1 MAYWTLSPWTIDQVQ
16 ALFHKANP
24 GQLGLPWLH
33 EYSVYIEYKMPH
45 QSKIDFR
52 KVVPSKSK
60 LMVSDV
66 TMSKY
71 AQSFLGVFTKRYPTT
86 ILSPAIRS
94 YFSSSF
100 ANNAVIDTTSLPP
113 YVEVIRFLQS
123 IGASAMME
131 KELSIAVVEMIKKQ
145 HRAEAQGQW
154 TWRFV
159 RNISEAMHNLRDT
172 LRIILGY
179 DDHGESFGEGMLET
193 IALRAL
199 TELR

>member
-1 MAYWTLSPWTIDQVQ
+1 MDHSSSAIAFIS
-16 ALFHKANP
+16 KANIDY
-24 GQLGLPWLH
+24 LGFSWFH
-33 EYSVYIEYKMPH
+33 ENSVDAEYKLRQ
-45 QSKIDFR
+45 QSDVDFR
-52 KVVPSKSK
+52 KVVPYESK
-60 LMVSDV
+60 LIVSDL

-71 AQSFLGVFTKRYPTT
+71 RQSFLGILSKHYPTT
-86 ILSPAIRS
+86 ILSPALRL

-100 ANNAVIDTTSLPP
+100 TNNAVIDTTSLPP
-113 YVEVIRFLQS
+113 FVEVIRVLQS
-123 IGASAMME
+123 IGASAIME
-131 KELSIAVVEMIKKQ
+131 RELSIAVVEMIKKQ
-145 HRAEAQGQW
+145 HRADAQGQW

-179 DDHGESFGEGMLET
+179 DDHEEGFGDGMLET

>member
-1 MAYWTLSPWTIDQVQ
+1 
-16 ALFHKANP
+16 
-24 GQLGLPWLH
+24 
-33 EYSVYIEYKMPH
+33 
-45 QSKIDFR
+45 
-52 KVVPSKSK
+52 
-60 LMVSDV
+60 
-66 TMSKY
+66 
-71 AQSFLGVFTKRYPTT
+71 
-86 ILSPAIRS
+86 
-94 YFSSSF
+94 
-100 ANNAVIDTTSLPP
+100 
-113 YVEVIRFLQS
+113 
-123 IGASAMME
+123 MME

-159 RNISEAMHNLRDT
+159 RNMSEAMHNLRDT